1 MKKILVT
8 TDFSANSKKGIH
20 FAMQLATQTKC
31 QLIFYNVVEIYR
43 PSIWDTM
50 YYDQFEAEELQK
62 SMATLK
68 RFVHTI
74 HQKSALPAIDYT
86 CVCQAGLSS
95 SNQIISYAK
104 EVAVDYICVSTVGAG
119 SLTQL
124 FGTTA
129 SELIAFCPI
138 PLFIIPKNYKS
149 KTIKNVFF
157 ASDFKNFDEELTL
170 IEKFAEPVKAQ
181 VDVYHYDYKAFI
193 DMNRS
198 KFGKLV
204 DKYSAKVTQF
214 HLKQLDALYP
224 LIAHM
229 KKDIAKVKPSIVVM
243 FTKQNRNW
251 FSRLFL
257 ASLSVEMAFDTT
269 TPLLI
274 FRKHLPIKK

>member
-20 FAMQLATQTKC
+20 FAMQLAQQTQC

-43 PSIWDTM
+43 PSIWDTV
-50 YYDQFEAEELQK
+50 YYGQFEAAELDR
-62 SMATLK
+62 SMTTLK

-74 HQKSALPAIDYT
+74 HQKSKLPAIDYS
-86 CVCQAGLSS
+86 CVCQVGISS
-95 SNQIISYAK
+95 SNQIITYAHEIK
-104 EVAVDYICVSTVGAG
+104 ADYICVSTVGSG

-124 FGTTA
+124 LGNTA

-149 KTIKNVFF
+149 TAIKNVFF
-157 ASDFKNFDEELTL
+157 ASDFKNFDEELL
-170 IEKFAEPVKAQ
+170 RIEKFSAPVAAKL
-181 VDVYHYDYKAFI
+181 DVYHYDHKAFI

-198 KFGKLV
+198 KFDKLV
-204 DKYSAKVTQF
+204 RKYSTQKIQF

-224 LIAHM
+224 LLTHI
-229 KKDIAKVKPSIVVM
+229 KKDVAKVKPSIVVM

-251 FSRLFL
+251 FSRLFI

-269 TPLLI
+269 TPLLV
-274 FRKHLPIKK
+274 FRKHLPSKK